1 MTIFGAILG
10 SGIHAGT
17 IYLTAYKLNYTL
29 YPVIFIGMLVNLFY
43 RAVAKQVTY
52 LDQSTAGQPSYL
64 LMIQFAIG
72 LIPLYLF
79 FNKFG
84 ITGSIVSFV
93 INIIGLAIASYMFH
107 I

>member
-1 MTIFGAILG
+1 MTIVGALLG
-10 SGIHAGT
+10 SGIHTASV
-17 IYLTAYKLNYTL
+17 YVTAYQLNYTL
-29 YPVIFIGMLVNLFY
+29 YPVIFIGIAVNAFY
-43 RAVAKQVTY
+43 RAIAKQVPY
-52 LDQSTAGQPSYL
+52 LDQSTAGQPAYL

-84 ITGSIVSFV
+84 LTGSIVSFV
-93 INIIGLAIASYMFH
+93 LNLVAAVMISYVFH